1 MRILV
6 LSLALAAAAISLSA
20 CQTLTPEQ
28 QRAADEDQCLRYG
41 FKRGTDGFA
50 GCLQRID
57 LYRRAQYR
65 YDSDRLMMGMAFEL
79 DPSYYGRPYW
89 RHYRW

>member
-20 CQTLTPEQ
+20 CQTLSPEQ

-41 FKRGTDGFA
+41 FRRGTDGFA
-50 GCLQRID
+50 SCLQRID

-89 RHYRW
+89 RQYRW

>member
-50 GCLQRID
+50 GCFQRID

-89 RHYRW
+89 RQYRW

>member
-6 LSLALAAAAISLSA
+6 LALALAAATISLSA
-20 CQTLTPEQ
+20 CQTMTPEQ
-28 QRAADEDQCLRYG
+28 KRAADEDQCLRYG

-65 YDSDRLMMGMAFEL
+65 YDSDRLMMGMAFDL
-79 DPSYYGRPYW
+79 DPSYYGRSYW
-89 RHYRW
+89 RHYR

>member
-1 MRILV
+1 MRMFV
-6 LSLALAAAAISLSA
+6 LSLVLAATAVSLSA
-20 CQTLTPEQ
+20 CQTLSPEQ
-28 QRAADEDQCLRYG
+28 QRAADEDQCRRYG
-41 FKRGTDGFA
+41 FKYGTDGFA